1 MESESILKDLNELLP
16 KSILQEV
23 ACFCF
28 YDNHPRD
35 SRKIDIV
42 VCTKRGEVME
52 FHQRELVSSL
62 LLENTSDFI
71 DIIILR
77 NENCELFYFV
87 HTSSQI
93 IILSVKEEISIHIL
107 ISNVERYEFLDID
120 FSGLP
125 CLKVIRKEDA
135 VPFIYDCNFKLLG
148 PVKVPKLEF
157 ETFPIMSQLARKLTE
172 AKYNVKQ
179 NQATLDEYIKIKQT
193 AAYCLYERNTPN
205 TEESFFTLGSTSISK
220 VLSIH
225 TQKPL
230 VKGCN
235 KKVTIIVNIKNENN
249 VPIENIHI
257 LFHGTDNKTITYT
270 TKLYEESNKIWKEI
284 PHTIKSNQE
293 CFVLAVLDMRELKY
307 SVSSKIEFEAVLSFT
322 KLGSSYVLPLENISI
337 SVMETMREDFELL
350 MSNEDSKLKVLGLM
364 ATSEKMELILRQVDM
379 EEPAVNILEILCK
392 HLNMEAVDNV
402 ENVLIHKKSPAHI
415 LHGLTLV
422 LMEDNK
428 MGSFKIDVYSRSTAQ
443 VLAFILY
450 MYDRIPHRI
459 MATLPDHIVSAKTS
473 DLARFNS
480 NTEMLIDTKNYAS
493 SLLNISKQIL
503 EYFDECMIKMNNS
516 TEPEII
522 AQIGKQINLLSVGLP
537 EFLKFRNK
545 VIEESS
551 NGVQTLKMETFSEDM
566 SIECLDV

>member
-16 KSILQEV
+16 TSIRQEV

-28 YDNHPRD
+28 YDDHPRD

-52 FHQRELVSSL
+52 FHQRELVSSFF
-62 LLENTSDFI
+62 LENTSDI
-71 DIIILR
+71 NDIIILR
-77 NENCELFYFV
+77 NENCDLFYFV
-87 HTSSQI
+87 HSNSQI
-93 IILSVKEEISIHIL
+93 IILSVKEEMNIHIL
-107 ISNVERYEFLDID
+107 ISNVERYEFLDMD

-148 PVKVPKLEF
+148 PVKVEKLEF

-193 AAYCLYERNTPN
+193 AAHCLYERNSPN
-205 TEESFFTLGSTSISK
+205 TDESFFTLGSTSIPK
-220 VLSIH
+220 VLSIQ

-235 KKVTIIVNIKNENN
+235 KKITVIVNIKNENN

-270 TKLYEESNKIWKEI
+270 TKVFEESSTIWKEI
-284 PHTIKSNQE
+284 TNTMNSNQE
-293 CFVLAVLDMRELKY
+293 CYVVAVLDMRELKY
-307 SVSSKIEFEAVLSFT
+307 GVFSKIEFEAVLSFT
-322 KLGSSYVLPLENISI
+322 KLGSSYVLPLENVSI
-337 SVMETMREDFELL
+337 SVMEIMGEDFELL

-364 ATSEKMELILRQVDM
+364 ATSEKMELILRHVDP
-379 EEPAVNILEILCK
+379 EEPGVNILEILCK
-392 HLNMEAVDNV
+392 YLNMEALDNVDNV
-402 ENVLIHKKSPAHI
+402 LVHKKSPTHI

-443 VLAFILY
+443 VLALIIY

-480 NTEMLIDTKNYAS
+480 NTEMVIDTKNYAS
-493 SLLNISKQIL
+493 SLLNISNQIL

-516 TEPEII
+516 TEPEIK
-522 AQIGKQINLLSVGLP
+522 AQIGQQIRFLSVGLP

-545 VIEESS
+545 VLEESS
-551 NGVQTLKMETFSEDM
+551 IGVQTIKMETFSEDM
-566 SIECLDV
+566 SVESLDV